1 MCTVCSSLFVCAK
14 SGNFGSSRSP
24 VLCARA
30 AGVVLF
36 SVLDLSAGNRPDSVL
51 LFLSPAWR
59 HSGLISFCRRRP
71 RPRPRRRAW
80 VRSSRVARFRS
91 DLVLSVSG
99 FHFRAP
105 RPGLVAKHCSTGMFL
120 PDLSVR
126 RRRSIFLLLKARIQL
141 PLTVFL
147 SGFFLTAQRAG
158 PRAKISVCS

>member
-1 MCTVCSSLFVCAK
+1 VCPCR
-14 SGNFGSSRSP
+14 RS
-24 VLCARA
+24 C
-30 AGVVLF
+30 
-36 SVLDLSAGNRPDSVL
+36 SVLR
-51 LFLSPAWR
+51 
-59 HSGLISFCRRRP
+59 SGSFRREP
-71 RPRPRRRAW
+71 
-80 VRSSRVARFRS
+80 ARFRFALPVS
-91 DLVLSVSG
+91 RVKALWPDFVLPSPPPPPPPKTCVSSFFPCSAFPLGSRLSVSG